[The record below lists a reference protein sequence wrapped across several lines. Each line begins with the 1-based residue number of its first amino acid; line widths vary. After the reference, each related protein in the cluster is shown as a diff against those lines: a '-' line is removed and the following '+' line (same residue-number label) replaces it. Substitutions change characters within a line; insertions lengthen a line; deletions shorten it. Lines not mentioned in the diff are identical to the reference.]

1 MRGRFSWQ
9 TKTNTSLSS
18 ADKRLPRNGDLLAQH
33 GAAMEERRRSSRVA
47 IGHIEPAYLPSSE
60 AVQVLDISVTGV
72 LLQSSRSIEPGTRG
86 SLKLNFGGTP
96 FSADVEIRRAVSV
109 TVGGSSPSYR
119 VGASFVAITPEH
131 RQLIE
136 RFANQ

>member
-1 MRGRFSWQ
+1 MHRPFSIQ
-9 TKTNTSLSS
+9 VSANTGFSL
-18 ADKRLPRNGDLLAQH
+18 ADKRLPQYGDLLAQQT
-33 GAAMEERRRSSRVA
+33 AMEERRRSNRIA

-60 AVQVLDISVTGV
+60 AVRVLDISVTGV

-86 SLKLNFGGTP
+86 SLKLNFGGSP
-96 FSADVEIRRAVSV
+96 FSADVEVRRAVP
-109 TVGGSSPSYR
+109 TADGGSSPSYR

>member
-1 MRGRFSWQ
+1 MRARISWQ
-9 TKTNTSLSS
+9 VMGNTSLSS
-18 ADKRLPRNGDLLAQH
+18 ADKRLPTHGDLLAQH
-33 GAAMEERRRSSRVA
+33 DAAMEERRRSSRIA
-47 IGHIEPAYLPSSE
+47 IGHVEPASLPSNE

-72 LLQSSRSIEPGTRG
+72 LLQSARAIEPGTRG
-86 SLKLNFGGTP
+86 SLKLNFGGAP
-96 FSADVEIRRAVSV
+96 FSADVEVHRAVPMAD
-109 TVGGSSPSYR
+109 GGTSPSYR